1 MKKKGEQPNI
11 DARDG
16 ANTARGAQD
25 FSLPADSEKTHGRA
39 ADGTGKFALSAH
51 SDEINGRAAD
61 AAKLSAPYAEKASAC
76 GGKKNTD
83 FWQDG
88 KNTDVGQDGEDGAQK
103 TICETFQT
111 PSAHKA
117 PGAKEALQ
125 QDGAPDAQQPT
136 RGHNETPVL
145 VPVYGLFGSDKRES
159 KSDSIASKEI
169 AATGAGGKDAAKQ
182 RRAAK
187 RAARASE
194 ADGDALGLRSIQ
206 FRTWMSFVM
215 LTAITLIILWFV
227 QILFYTSS
235 FKDMNKNELRRAGDV
250 LIADVNSFGFS
261 ERLRSSA
268 LGNGFSGI
276 VFAPNSAS
284 SVQILEFANA
294 NGSTSVD
301 SLDLELF
308 QQIVMDNETF
318 FREVSRA
325 NGSVVYMT
333 QPQDRGS
340 FIVYGARTLD
350 RSGQTLYLCLLKPL
364 VHLDAS
370 VAILRNQLVIVTII
384 CMLMSMMLSF
394 VFSRK
399 ISKPITQFSQVARK
413 LGKGDFTVRFEGNGW
428 TEIDELADTLN
439 YATDEMGKTEALR
452 RDFLA
457 NVSHDLRT
465 PLTMVKA
472 YAEMIRDF
480 SGVSKEKREAHA
492 QIIID
497 EADRLTTLV
506 GDILDLSKLQAGTE
520 ESARSEQDVSQLT
533 QTVLSRFAAMSEKS
547 GYKFESAIEE
557 NLVVTCDARRIEQV
571 LYNLIGNAMN
581 YAGEDKTVRVRARDA
596 GECVRVEVSDNGK
609 GIAEEEKD
617 AVWDRYYRANQTKR
631 TTVGTGLGLSIVKN
645 ILSAHNARFGIDSVC
660 ADNPEGTPSGTTFW
674 FELDKN
680 CPPIGTGKRGGD
692 ASSRR

>member
-16 ANTARGAQD
+16 ANTTRGAQE
-25 FSLPADSEKTHGRA
+25 FSLPADSEKTNGRA

-51 SDEINGRAAD
+51 SDEINGRAD
-61 AAKLSAPYAEKASAC
+61 TAKPSAPYSEKASAC
-76 GGKKNTD
+76 GGKNNTD

-88 KNTDVGQDGEDGAQK
+88 KNTDVGQDGEDGAQE

-125 QDGAPDAQQPT
+125 QDGATDAQQPT

-159 KSDSIASKEI
+159 KSDSFTSKEI
-169 AATGAGGKDAAKQ
+169 AATDAGGKDAAKQ

-350 RSGQTLYLCLLKPL
+350 RNGQTLYLCLLKPL

-384 CMLMSMMLSF
+384 CMLLSMMLSF

-480 SGVSKEKREAHA
+480 SGASKEKREAHA

-660 ADNPEGTPSGTTFW
+660 AGNPEGTPSGTTFW

-680 CPPIGTGKRGGD
+680 CPPIGTGKRGD
-692 ASSRR
+692 ASVRR